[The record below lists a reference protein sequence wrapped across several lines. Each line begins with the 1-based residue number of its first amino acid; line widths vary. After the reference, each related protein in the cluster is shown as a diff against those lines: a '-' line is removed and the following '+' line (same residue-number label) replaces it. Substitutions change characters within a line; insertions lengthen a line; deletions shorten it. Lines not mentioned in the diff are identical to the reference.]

1 MPLNNVRSLVKEG
14 RIYLEQRGID
24 SPLLDAELFMSE
36 ALGVSRIS
44 LLSEPNRE
52 ITETEKNRYFEM
64 LKKRGSNIPA
74 QYILGRCEF
83 MSLDFY
89 VNENVLI
96 PRPDTEILVET
107 VLKKAKETG
116 LKSVT
121 DIGTGS
127 GCIAVSLAKYGMDR
141 VKAVDISPKAL
152 ETAAKNA
159 ALNGVADKIGFLQA
173 DALSP
178 DFEIKNVDAVVSNPP
193 YIETDV
199 IPTLMNEVKDYEPMN
214 ALDGGSDGLIFY
226 RAITNA
232 AAKGLKKGGYVF
244 YETGYNQGKAV
255 SDILKAEGFENI
267 NIVKDLSGLD
277 RVVYGRK

>member
-1 MPLNNVRSLVKEG
+1 MTLNNVRNLVKEG
-14 RIYLEQRGID
+14 KVYLEQRGID

-36 ALGVSRIS
+36 ALGVSRMS
-44 LLSEPNRE
+44 LLLEPDRE
-52 ITETEKNRYFEM
+52 VTEAEKKRYFEM
-64 LKKRGSNIPA
+64 LEKRGKNVPA

-83 MSLDFY
+83 MSLDFC

-107 VLKKAKETG
+107 VLEKAKETG
-116 LKSVT
+116 INSIT

-127 GCIAVSLAKYGMDR
+127 GCIAVSLAKYGIDR

-159 ALNGVADKIGFLQA
+159 ALNGIADKIEFLQA

-178 DFEIKNVDAVVSNPP
+178 NFEINNVDAVVSNPP
-193 YIETDV
+193 YIETDI
-199 IPTLMNEVKDYEPMN
+199 IPTLMKEVKDYEPMN
-214 ALDGGSDGLIFY
+214 ALDGGSDGLVFY
-226 RAITNA
+226 RAITKS

-244 YETGYNQGKAV
+244 YEIGYNQGKAV
-255 SDILKAEGFENI
+255 SDILKAEGFEDI